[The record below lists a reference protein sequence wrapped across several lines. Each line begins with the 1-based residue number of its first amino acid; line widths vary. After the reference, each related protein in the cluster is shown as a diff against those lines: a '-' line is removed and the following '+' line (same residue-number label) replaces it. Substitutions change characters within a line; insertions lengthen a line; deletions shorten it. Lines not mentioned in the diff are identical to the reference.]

1 MKKLKTDKNDKDLI
15 SYLLKL
21 GYINEAKSE

>member
-1 MKKLKTDKNDKDLI
+1 MKKLKTDKNDKELI

-21 GYINEAKSE
+21 GYINEVKSD